1 MQKDLSEKQKLTQL
15 LDYLYIHRNYLFI
28 LFKMNQFEEQLFLF
42 LKELI
47 ETRRENTKKDLP
59 DNYVAVDIKTAS
71 LVGIIMWWI
80 RNGLHF
86 SSDYIAN
93 QIYFMY
99 KG

>member
-1 MQKDLSEKQKLTQL
+1 
-15 LDYLYIHRNYLFI
+15 
-28 LFKMNQFEEQLFLF
+28 MNQFEEQLFYF
-42 LKELI
+42 KAINRNEK
-47 ETRRENTKKDLP
+47 REYEKNLP
-59 DNYVAVDIKTAS
+59 DDYVAVDIKTAS

-93 QIYFMY
+93 QIYLMY

>member
-1 MQKDLSEKQKLTQL
+1 
-15 LDYLYIHRNYLFI
+15 
-28 LFKMNQFEEQLFLF
+28 MNQFEEQLFLF

-47 ETRRENTKKDLP
+47 ETRRENTKKNLP
-59 DNYVAVDIKTAS
+59 DDYVAVDIKTAS